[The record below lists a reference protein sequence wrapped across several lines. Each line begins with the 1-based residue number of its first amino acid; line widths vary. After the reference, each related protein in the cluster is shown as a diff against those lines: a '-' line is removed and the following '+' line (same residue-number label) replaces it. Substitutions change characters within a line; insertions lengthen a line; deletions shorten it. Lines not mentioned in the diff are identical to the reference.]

1 MNELTI
7 SDLKIWKSR
16 FPNLAW
22 TYIFKT
28 FVLFGIK

>member
-16 FPNLAW
+16 FLNLAW
-22 TYIFKT
+22 MHIFKT
-28 FVLFGIK
+28 FVLFGTK